1 MNGNL
6 TLDLTCNS
14 SRPYFLWSEEMNL
27 GELKAILTGSQ
38 GDYLRWVYSGRILRE
53 ARMQDVW
60 AFFTPRWVAQNWEHL
75 SPYLGRKR
83 QFWEYCLSVWKKHGL
98 IQ

>member
-1 MNGNL
+1 MNSEL
-6 TLDLTCNS
+6 TLDLTS
-14 SRPYFLWSEEMNL
+14 DEARPYFLWSEEMNL
-27 GELKAILTGSQ
+27 GELKAILAGAQ

-60 AFFTPRWVAQNWEHL
+60 NFFTPDWIEENWDLL

-83 QFWEYCLSVWKKHGL
+83 NFWRHCLDVWKKHGL
-98 IQ
+98 LT